1 MFSEVVPVV
10 NLRAKC
16 VVRHRDKIQELAAY
30 KKKDD
35 RFYFSQL
42 FDPFT
47 KETYEVILATE
58 VHNREFTSASSGS
71 ELPLSRASQ
80 SPTGCHG

>member
-1 MFSEVVPVV
+1 MFSEVVPIV

-16 VVRHRDKIQELAAY
+16 VVRHRDKIQDLAAY

-58 VHNREFTSASSGS
+58 VHNREFASAFPGS
-71 ELPLSRASQ
+71 RLCFGRASQ
-80 SPTGCHG
+80 SPTPHCG

>member
-1 MFSEVVPVV
+1 MFSEVVPIV

-16 VVRHRDKIQELAAY
+16 IVRHRDKIQDIPGY

-58 VHNREFTSASSGS
+58 VHNREFTRLPPGLW
-71 ELPLSRASQ
+71 LPLSCASLVAAD
-80 SPTGCHG
+80 